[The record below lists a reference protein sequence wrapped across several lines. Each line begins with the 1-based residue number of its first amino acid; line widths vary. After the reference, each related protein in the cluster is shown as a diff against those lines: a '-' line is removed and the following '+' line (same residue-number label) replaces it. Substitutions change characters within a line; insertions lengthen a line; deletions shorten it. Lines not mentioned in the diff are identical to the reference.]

1 METITKKIEK
11 EQTEKQIFNKDKN
24 IYRCFEIYNE
34 IIDIEFDDRTT
45 KHEIKPKDKKPKYF
59 KKVIDDG
66 KPYNDPIDQYTTIIK
81 KDIYISWDITD
92 ENGYT
97 LEKGIPTY
105 DRTENIET
113 IIKKHIVNVDGP
125 VIEYGDIE
133 EKIEYKTFEE
143 NINDI
148 GPRIMCTGQGASLIG
163 MGALFSILFPPVG
176 AALITSGAT
185 YIGATQGIFRNR
197 KKNVNKKRKILFKKE
212 YEVFYNIYNDR
223 TRDEKYRR
231 YVGDYEVDVGD
242 WEEY

>member
-1 METITKKIEK
+1 M
-11 EQTEKQIFNKDKN
+11 
-24 IYRCFEIYNE
+24 
-34 IIDIEFDDRTT
+34 
-45 KHEIKPKDKKPKYF
+45 
-59 KKVIDDG
+59 
-66 KPYNDPIDQYTTIIK
+66 
-81 KDIYISWDITD
+81 
-92 ENGYT
+92 
-97 LEKGIPTY
+97 EKGIPTY